1 MIRIET
7 KHAPEAIG
15 PYSQAIQMGNWL
27 FTSGQI
33 PLTPEGKLVEPDIEK
48 QTHQTIKNVQAVLAA
63 AGCQL
68 EDVVK
73 TTLYVKDLRHFDQIN
88 TVYGEYF
95 SKHKPARSCVEVSRL
110 PKDVLIE
117 IEVIARVNIG
127 K

>member
-1 MIRIET
+1 MKRIET

-15 PYSQAIQMGNWL
+15 PYSQAIQMGEWI

-33 PLTPEGKLVEPDIEK
+33 PLTPEGELVEPDIEK
-48 QTHQTIKNVQAVLAA
+48 QAHQTFRNVEAVLEA

-68 EDVVK
+68 KDVVK
-73 TTLYVKDLRHFDQIN
+73 TTLFVKDLGHFEQIN
-88 TVYGEYF
+88 AIYGKYF
-95 SKHKPARSCVEVSRL
+95 SEHKPARSCVEVSRL

-117 IEVIARVNIG
+117 MEVIARVN